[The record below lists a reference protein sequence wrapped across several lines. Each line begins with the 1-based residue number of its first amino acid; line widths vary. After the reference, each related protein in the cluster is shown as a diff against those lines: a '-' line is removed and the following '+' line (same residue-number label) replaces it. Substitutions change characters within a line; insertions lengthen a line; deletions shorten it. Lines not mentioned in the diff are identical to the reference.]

1 MKSYLYVFCAAL
13 IVACNL
19 TACSTPE
26 EREQKQAAKSQA
38 NFLNNPP
45 PAMSKP
51 Q

>member
-1 MKSYLYVFCAAL
+1 MKSYLYILLVVTVSVCS
-13 IVACNL
+13 L
-19 TACSTPE
+19 TGCTTSE

-45 PAMSKP
+45 PPMSKP